1 MDKQER
7 GLLLVEKEEA
17 ESNISN
23 IKKKLVKISKEL
35 SSIAFKLENNPEEI
49 KSINEIN
56 IQEIVSLVDSLK
68 NNNSRLHDLRSKLN
82 HA

>member
-17 ESNISN
+17 ESNIAN
-23 IKKKLVKISKEL
+23 IKKELIKISKQL
-35 SSIAFKLENNPEEI
+35 SSLAFKLENNPEEI

-56 IQEIVSLVDSLK
+56 IQEIVSLVESLK
-68 NNNSRLHDLRSKLN
+68 NNNSHLHDLRLKLTR
-82 HA
+82 A